1 MHILFLLTD
10 NATFVFFVSSMLKS
24 CHAKNTRDYKFRH
37 FLFVCLYVTIY
48 NGIPTTKGNR
58 EGETKILSK
67 NVIIDHE
74 SNILNKN
81 FIVSKI

>member
-1 MHILFLLTD
+1 
-10 NATFVFFVSSMLKS
+10 MLKS

-74 SNILNKN
+74 SNIWIKQKWIWLLAK
-81 FIVSKI
+81 FVVGKIVKL